1 MKKIVKYGLVSLA
14 VIAGFELANLVG
26 KTVNNSIRWQNQ
38 EMVWEAV
45 DLIGEEKL
53 REELEIPND
62 VPLRARLFT
71 VGDFPGLGYTFTF
84 PDKRKLRRITLRE
97 KSPKLYKFLEDS
109 GFYP

>member
-62 VPLRARLFT
+62 VPLRA
-71 VGDFPGLGYTFTF
+71 
-84 PDKRKLRRITLRE
+84 
-97 KSPKLYKFLEDS
+97 
-109 GFYP
+109 